1 MENPLDQFI
10 KSAHEVRPTDETV
23 LRMRER
29 LVVHMRSS
37 PTPSRYE
44 HLFGIPT
51 PFAAYL
57 TRPATATMLLMLVV
71 LSGVTAS
78 ATTGALPGDTL
89 YPLKVNFME
98 PMRGFFATSPE
109 DKATWQAALTDTRL
123 REVEQL
129 AVKRKLTPEEGIK
142 SQARFDSSLSMTQ
155 ETIQEL
161 SKEDPDAA
169 AELDASFTA
178 SLDEHERILSVLG
191 STTTIKEETE
201 VHAFVSFLRSKIKKF
216 MPATTTSTATSTAT
230 STPSSQEEK
239 ERVDSDDDEEAGTT
253 TEEGEVR
260 GASSTIQNELDL

>member
-1 MENPLDQFI
+1 MENPLDRFI
-10 KSAHEVRPTDETV
+10 KSAREVRPTDETV
-23 LRMRER
+23 VRMRER

-57 TRPATATMLLMLVV
+57 ARPATASMLLMLVV

-89 YPLKVNFME
+89 YPLKVNLME
-98 PMRGFFATSPE
+98 PMRGFFAFSRE

-129 AVKRKLTPEEGIK
+129 AVKRKLTPAEGVK
-142 SQARFDSSLSMTQ
+142 SQERFDTSLSMTQ

-161 SKEDPDAA
+161 SKQDPDAA

-201 VHAFVSFLRSKIKKF
+201 VRSFVNFLRSKIKKF
-216 MPATTTSTATSTAT
+216 LPTATTSTATSTAT
-230 STPSSQEEK
+230 STPSSQEGK
-239 ERVDSDDDEEAGTT
+239 EQVDRDA
-253 TEEGEVR
+253 EGEVN
-260 GASSTIQNELDL
+260 GASSSTPQNELDL

>member
-1 MENPLDQFI
+1 MENPLDRFI
-10 KSAHEVRPTDETV
+10 KSAHEVRPTDEAV

-89 YPLKVNFME
+89 YPLKVNIME
-98 PMRGFFATSPE
+98 PVRGLFAFSQE

-129 AVKRKLTPEEGIK
+129 AVKRTLTPEEGIR
-142 SQARFDSSLSMTQ
+142 SQERFDTSLAMTQ

-161 SKEDPDAA
+161 SKQNPDAA

-178 SLDEHERILSVLG
+178 SLDEHERILSVLS
-191 STTTIKEETE
+191 STTTKEETE
-201 VHAFVSFLRSKIKKF
+201 IHSFVTFLRGKIKKF
-216 MPATTTSTATSTAT
+216 MPATTTASTS
-230 STPSSQEEK
+230 PSHEEQEQ
-239 ERVDSDDDEEAGTT
+239 VDETGPTLDESEI
-253 TEEGEVR
+253 R
-260 GASSTIQNELDL
+260 GASSTPQHNLEL